1 MKIALLT
8 IWHVENYG
16 AELQTYATVKALKQL
31 NFDVEV
37 IDFRLSDESKK
48 SFLGRIASYVQI
60 VSPLKLKFNKFWK
73 KYIPSSRRY
82 KTSSALME
90 NPPIADI
97 YMVGSDQVW
106 NPDITHNRAKNYFL
120 NFGSREIKRVSYAP
134 SFGVSEWM
142 HANLYEDV
150 KSLLMNFDHV
160 TCREELGVRLLKN
173 QFGIDAINVVDPTL
187 LFDSYPE
194 FVESPKEKNN
204 LVFYPLSEDS
214 ELEIL
219 SQKVAAI
226 LDLNIVNNNKVS
238 KLFGRT
244 AWNRSSIE
252 AWIKNI
258 AESKFVITRSFHGLV
273 FSLLYNKQFAL
284 LKIRNGRNSRVEN
297 LLSKIGLEDR
307 MYDTPE
313 SLLNDEPWKRQIDYS
328 VVNSRVANLREQSWN
343 VLKAM
348 LDYER

>member
-48 SFLGRIASYVQI
+48 SLLGRIASVIQI
-60 VSPLKLKFNKFWK
+60 VSPLKFKFNRFWK

-82 KTSSALME
+82 KTSSDLME

-106 NPDITHNRAKNYFL
+106 NPDITQTRAKNYFL
-120 NFGSREIKRVSYAP
+120 NFGSREIKRVSYAS

-142 HANLYEDV
+142 HADLYEDV

-160 TCREELGVRLLKN
+160 TCREDLGVKLLRN
-173 QFGIDAINVVDPTL
+173 QFGVDAINVVDPTL
-187 LFDSYPE
+187 LFVSYPE
-194 FVESPKEKNN
+194 FVELPKEKNN

-214 ELEIL
+214 GLEIL

-244 AWNRSSIE
+244 VWNRNSIE
-252 AWIKNI
+252 EWVKNI
-258 AESKFVITRSFHGLV
+258 AESKFVITRSFHGLI

-297 LLSKIGLEDR
+297 LLGKIGLEDR

-313 SLLNDEPWKRQIDYS
+313 ALLNDEPWKRQIDYS

-343 VLKAM
+343 VLKTM

>member
-31 NFDVEV
+31 NSDVEV

-48 SFLGRIASYVQI
+48 SLLGRIASVIQI
-60 VSPLKLKFNKFWK
+60 VSPLKFKFNRFWK

-82 KTSSALME
+82 KTSSDLME

-106 NPDITHNRAKNYFL
+106 NPDITQTRAKNYFL
-120 NFGSREIKRVSYAP
+120 NFGPKNIKRISYAS
-134 SFGVSEWM
+134 SFGVAEWK

-150 KSLLMNFDHV
+150 KSLLKNFDYV
-160 TCREELGVRLLKN
+160 TCREELGVNLLKN
-173 QFGIDAINVVDPTL
+173 QFGIDATYVVDPTL
-187 LFDSYPE
+187 LFASYPE
-194 FVESPKEKNN
+194 FVKSPVEKKN

-214 ELEIL
+214 ELEAL
-219 SQKVAAI
+219 SKKVATT
-226 LDLNIVNNNKVS
+226 LDLNLVDNNKVT
-238 KLFGRT
+238 KLLGRT
-244 AWNRSSIE
+244 EWNRNSVE
-252 AWIKNI
+252 EWVKNI
-258 AESKFVITRSFHGLV
+258 AESEFVITRSFHGLV

-297 LLSKIGLEDR
+297 LLRKLGLEDR
-307 MYDTPE
+307 IYDTPE
-313 SLLNDEPWKRQIDYS
+313 ALLSDEPWNRQIDYS
-328 VVNSRVANLREQSWN
+328 VVNSRVAKLREESWN
-343 VLKAM
+343 VLKSM
-348 LDYER
+348 LGDER